1 MSGGTVTINDGASG
15 NNSVSAAGDTT
26 ASKTKALNYTA
37 GSGTD
42 SFTGGFENDA
52 VRVSAAAVGGDTLTG
67 GSGTNTLT
75 LTSAGSVNLGGVSK
89 FGTIKLAAGNSTV
102 TVTDKTLS
110 GGTVTINDGASSNN
124 TVSAA
129 GDTAASTGKTLIY
142 AAGTGKDS
150 FTGGFENDSVRVS
163 AAAVGGDTLT
173 GGSGTNTL
181 TLTSAGS
188 VNLGGVTKFAT
199 INLAAGNSGVT
210 VTDKT
215 LAGGTVTII
224 DSASGG
230 NNILTAAGDTAAS
243 TGKTLIYAPGT
254 GADRFVGGFEN
265 DTVRVSSAAVGG
277 DTLTGG
283 SGTNTLTL
291 TSAGSIN
298 LGGVGKFATI
308 NLAAGNSAVTVFD
321 KTLTASITLKDGAS
335 GNNSVSAA
343 GDTTASKTKTLNY
356 TAGSG
361 TDSFTGGFENDV
373 VRVSAA
379 AVGGDT
385 FTGGIGTNT
394 LTLLTA
400 GGANLG
406 GVSKFGTINLAVGNS
421 TVTVTDATLSGGT
434 VTINDGAS
442 GNNSVSAASDTSASI
457 GKTLTYAT
465 GVGTD
470 GFTGGFENDVLRVS
484 AKAVGGD
491 TLTGGSGANT
501 LVLTSAGAFSLGGVS
516 KFGTVDLATGNNTV
530 TVTDATLS
538 GGSVAVHGG
547 ASGNNSVSA
556 AADTAAST
564 GKTLTDFLGTGTDS
578 FTGGFEDDTIV
589 TTGTALNASDSIN
602 GGSGTNTL
610 MLSGGGTFNLGALAV
625 LTNIQTV
632 DASEGQ
638 AAGGGVP
645 SGVQTVVLRAGLDL
659 TVNVASGT
667 LNPLD
672 PNPETI
678 TIRGAANNDVINLG
692 GGTDTVVIGGTGETI
707 NSGGGTALVS
717 ATAAFAGALVNGDS
731 GTTSLKITTGGAAT
745 LNASDSNLTVNLTS
759 ATNLTLSKMSFITA
773 VGSTGNDTIT
783 ALAQGQTLT
792 GGGGKD
798 TLNGFSGFGDVFSD
812 TSAHLNTTTIGNFGG
827 SDLIDLTD
835 MNPNS
840 IHPLTYNTSTET
852 LTATDG
858 THTANIK
865 FIGSYTLSNF
875 QIGGSDGHTG
885 SLIKFA

>member
-1 MSGGTVTINDGASG
+1 
-15 NNSVSAAGDTT
+15 
-26 ASKTKALNYTA
+26 
-37 GSGTD
+37 
-42 SFTGGFENDA
+42 
-52 VRVSAAAVGGDTLTG
+52 
-67 GSGTNTLT
+67 
-75 LTSAGSVNLGGVSK
+75 
-89 FGTIKLAAGNSTV
+89 
-102 TVTDKTLS
+102 
-110 GGTVTINDGASSNN
+110 
-124 TVSAA
+124 
-129 GDTAASTGKTLIY
+129 
-142 AAGTGKDS
+142 
-150 FTGGFENDSVRVS
+150 
-163 AAAVGGDTLT
+163 
-173 GGSGTNTL
+173 
-181 TLTSAGS
+181 
-188 VNLGGVTKFAT
+188 
-199 INLAAGNSGVT
+199 
-210 VTDKT
+210 
-215 LAGGTVTII
+215 
-224 DSASGG
+224 
-230 NNILTAAGDTAAS
+230 
-243 TGKTLIYAPGT
+243 
-254 GADRFVGGFEN
+254 
-265 DTVRVSSAAVGG
+265 
-277 DTLTGG
+277 
-283 SGTNTLTL
+283 
-291 TSAGSIN
+291 
-298 LGGVGKFATI
+298 
-308 NLAAGNSAVTVFD
+308 
-321 KTLTASITLKDGAS
+321 
-335 GNNSVSAA
+335 
-343 GDTTASKTKTLNY
+343 
-356 TAGSG
+356 
-361 TDSFTGGFENDV
+361 
-373 VRVSAA
+373 
-379 AVGGDT
+379 
-385 FTGGIGTNT
+385 
-394 LTLLTA
+394 
-400 GGANLG
+400 
-406 GVSKFGTINLAVGNS
+406 
-421 TVTVTDATLSGGT
+421 
-434 VTINDGAS
+434 
-442 GNNSVSAASDTSASI
+442 VSAASDTAASI
-457 GKTLTYAT
+457 
-465 GVGTD
+465 
-470 GFTGGFENDVLRVS
+470 
-484 AKAVGGD
+484 
-491 TLTGGSGANT
+491 
-501 LVLTSAGAFSLGGVS
+501 
-516 KFGTVDLATGNNTV
+516 
-530 TVTDATLS
+530 
-538 GGSVAVHGG
+538 
-547 ASGNNSVSA
+547 
-556 AADTAAST
+556 

-610 MLSGGGTFNLGALAV
+610 MLSGGGTFNLGALAA
-625 LTNIQTV
+625 LMNIQTV
-632 DASEGQ
+632 NASEGQ

-840 IHPLTYNTSTET
+840 IQPLTYNTSTET